1 MENTISTLFYPKKAK
16 QDKNS
21 LMPIYCRITVNGDR
35 KELSINRK
43 VKLDDWQSKRTSK
56 VLKEIKSY
64 IAIVESQILKIQ
76 RDFENN
82 GEIYT
87 AQDIK
92 NRLNNNHKSRKTAL
106 EVYQEHNDKIKALVA
121 LNQHSYGSYRRFIR
135 GFNHLEA
142 FITSHYNVKDI
153 LLNKVDLEF
162 VETFEQYL
170 LTKKAGGQN
179 TITKYLTNFHKIIR
193 IAHAKKWIEVD
204 PFKFWTATWKKTE
217 RDFLS
222 QNEIDAIY
230 EKEINLTR
238 LKTIRDVFIFCC
250 YTGLAYCDVED
261 LRFEDVSI
269 GIDGKFWIYT
279 NRLKTNNR
287 CAIPLLPLAQ
297 VIYSYYA
304 QGKSANDKIFPLAS
318 NQKTNAYL
326 KEIATISGI
335 QKNLTFH
342 MARHS
347 FATTITLTNGVP
359 ISTVSKMLGH
369 SSIKTT
375 QIYAR
380 VVDLKISNDMMNL
393 ETKLERNAVNT

>member
-1 MENTISTLFYPKKAK
+1 MDNTITTLFYPKSDTENK
-16 QDKNS
+16 
-21 LMPIYCRITVNGDR
+21 LGLITIYCRITVNGRRAEFSTKQKITMD
-35 KELSINRK
+35 E
-43 VKLDDWQSKRTSK
+43 WQSNRTSK
-56 VLKEIKSY
+56 NLKTVKGHLSIIESKIKKVQEY
-64 IAIVESQILKIQ
+64 Y
-76 RDFENN
+76 DNN
-82 GEIYT
+82 SELFT
-87 AQDIK
+87 AQDVK
-92 NRLNNNHKSRKTAL
+92 NRLANKHKSRKTAL

-170 LTKKAGGQN
+170 LTKKIGGQN

-261 LRFEDVSI
+261 LRFEDISI

-304 QGKSANDKIFPLAS
+304 LGKSANDKIFPLAS